1 MKEMNEKPKK
11 TITKR
16 NLPLE
21 VKVCVKACQAKK
33 AEDIVVIHLG
43 EISSF
48 TDFFIVM
55 QGNSNKQNLAIYEN
69 VEQEMKKRKIRPL
82 SVEGRRNAEWILM
95 DYGSIIL
102 HIFSPTAREFYSLEK
117 LWADGEKLTYS

>member
-1 MKEMNEKPKK
+1 MNEKPKK
-11 TITKR
+11 SITKR

-21 VKVCVKACQAKK
+21 VKVCVKACRAKQ

-48 TDFFIVM
+48 TDFFIIM
-55 QGNSNKQNLAIYEN
+55 QGNSNKQNLAIYES
-69 VEQEMKKRKIRPL
+69 VEQEMKKRKLRPL
-82 SVEGRRNAEWILM
+82 SVEGREKAEWILM

-102 HIFSPTAREFYSLEK
+102 HIFSPTTREFYSLEK

>member
-1 MKEMNEKPKK
+1 MNEKPKK
-11 TITKR
+11 SITKR

-21 VKVCVKACQAKK
+21 VKVCVKACRAKQ

-48 TDFFIVM
+48 TDFFIIM
-55 QGNSNKQNLAIYEN
+55 QGNSNKQNLAIYES
-69 VEQEMKKRKIRPL
+69 VEQEMKKRTLRPL
-82 SVEGRRNAEWILM
+82 SVEGREKAEWILM

-102 HIFSPTAREFYSLEK
+102 HIFSPTTREYYSLEK

>member
-1 MKEMNEKPKK
+1 MNEKPKK
-11 TITKR
+11 SITKR

-21 VKVCVKACQAKK
+21 VKVCVKACRAKQ

-48 TDFFIVM
+48 TDFFIIM
-55 QGNSNKQNLAIYEN
+55 QGNSNKQNLAIYES
-69 VEQEMKKRKIRPL
+69 VEQEMKKRKLRPL
-82 SVEGRRNAEWILM
+82 SVEGREKAEWILM

-102 HIFSPTAREFYSLEK
+102 HIFSPTTREYYSLEK

>member
-1 MKEMNEKPKK
+1 MSEKPKK
-11 TITKR
+11 SITKR

-21 VKVCVKACQAKK
+21 VKVCIKACQVKK

-55 QGNSNKQNLAIYEN
+55 QGNSNKQNLAIYES
-69 VEQEMKKRKIRPL
+69 VEQEMKKRRIRPL
-82 SVEGRRNAEWILM
+82 SIEGRERAEWILM
-95 DYGSIIL
+95 DYGSFIL
-102 HIFSPTAREFYSLEK
+102 HIFSPESRQFYSLEK